1 MNLFRTKRGTQ
12 KRSTGQIALADFSEI
27 CKLGYQS
34 LDKNP
39 EIIAGC
45 TRIAELISSMTIYLM
60 NNTDHGDERIVNEL
74 SKKVDIYPSKW
85 MTRKTWM
92 DFIVMTMLMYG
103 SGNAIVLPHT
113 EGGIIDDLEPIPAS
127 QVSLIP
133 NFVGGGYS
141 VNINGKA
148 YDPSQLLHFVYNPD
162 SNYPWK
168 GTGIRA
174 SLREVARNL
183 AQAQETKR
191 GFLSSNWKPSIVV
204 KVDGMIDEFA
214 SPAGRKKLLDDY
226 MKTSEA
232 GEPWLIP
239 AEQFDIESIRP
250 LSLSDLAI
258 AEGTELDKRTVAAVL
273 GVPAFV
279 LGVGEYTQAE
289 WDGFINNTIRPI
301 AKGIEQELTRKLL
314 ISPNWY
320 WQFNIASLYSYDL
333 GKTASVYSTLY
344 TKGIVTGNEVRDKIG
359 MQPKDGLDDL
369 IILENFIPQ
378 DRIGDQKKLKGEDDG
393 N

>member
-1 MNLFRTKRGTQ
+1 MNLFKPKKGMQ
-12 KRSTGQIALADFSEI
+12 KRSAGQIALADFSDI
-27 CKLGYQS
+27 CKMGYQS
-34 LDKNP
+34 LDTNP
-39 EIIAGC
+39 EIVAGC

-92 DFIVMTMLMYG
+92 DGIVMNMLLYG
-103 SGNAIVLPHT
+103 SGNAVVLPHT
-113 EGGIIDDLEPIPAS
+113 AGGIIDDLELIPAS
-127 QVSLIP
+127 QVSIIANL
-133 NFVGGGYS
+133 VGGGYTIE
-141 VNINGKA
+141 INGKS
-148 YDPSQLLHFVYNPD
+148 YDPEKLLHFVFNPSKD
-162 SNYPWK
+162 YPWK
-168 GTGIRA
+168 GQGFRVAI
-174 SLREVARNL
+174 REVARNL

-204 KVDGMIDEFA
+204 KVDGMIEEFA
-214 SPAGRKKLLDDY
+214 SPEGRRKLLDDY
-226 MKTSEA
+226 LKTSKA

-239 AEQFDIESIRP
+239 ADQFAVESIKP

-273 GVPAFV
+273 GVPPFV
-279 LGVGEYTQAE
+279 LGVGKYSQAE
-289 WDGFINNTIRPI
+289 WDGFVNNTIRPI

-333 GKTASVYSTLY
+333 QKTANVYSTLY

-359 MQPKDGLDDL
+359 MQPKDGLDEL
-369 IILENFIPQ
+369 IILENYIPQ
-378 DRIGDQKKLKGEDDG
+378 DRIGDQKKLKGDENG